1 MNMDDLFTYN
11 ASISACGNA
20 KQWKCALSLIPVL
33 RDQRLKPQLITYNTV
48 ISACENQWWIVKGIL
63 EEVDKLA
70 LERDATRSEL
80 KYSVF
85 FRHFLCLW
93 SPVSRMSERGSFFR
107 PVMGNSSGTH
117 IRYPTAQIP
126 TRGSTTST
134 SSKKRKPSKLSKL
147 HSIFGSSKFCSEASQ
162 VITFNASIKACGPCP
177 GELRNRENQ
186 RSWSRMDLLRVL
198 TLSPMF
204 HVHIMLPLKISTK
217 MCSLRQCHALRC
229 AEWQEALHLF
239 REVRVLSMEEGK
251 LVSHG
256 ESWWFHD
263 LIKRG
268 RPVGLDV
275 TLVVQ
280 YFCRK
285 GHVSII
291 HGNVLFDMVVATQA
305 FLTCYENHRRTKWHT
320 LLWWVSVVC
329 LGNGKECWSCW
340 TLATCSH
347 GCLNIYQPPKVLVFE
362 SEIGGPWTNREK
374 PDFLRRTPNFVVHG
388 SIWR

>member
-85 FRHFLCLW
+85 FSALSLSLVHLFPGCLKGGHFFVPWWETLLE
-93 SPVSRMSERGSFFR
+93 S
-107 PVMGNSSGTH
+107 H
-117 IRYPTAQIP
+117 IRYPRAQIP
-126 TRGSTTST
+126 TRGSTSST

-147 HSIFGSSKFCSEASQ
+147 HSIFGSSQILLGSVRRWLPSTPASKP
-162 VITFNASIKACGPCP
+162 VDPCP

-198 TLSPMF
+198 ALSPMF

-217 MCSLRQCHALRC
+217 MCSLRL
-229 AEWQEALHLF
+229 
-239 REVRVLSMEEGK
+239 
-251 LVSHG
+251 
-256 ESWWFHD
+256 
-263 LIKRG
+263 
-268 RPVGLDV
+268 PV
-275 TLVVQ
+275 
-280 YFCRK
+280 
-285 GHVSII
+285 
-291 HGNVLFDMVVATQA
+291 
-305 FLTCYENHRRTKWHT
+305 
-320 LLWWVSVVC
+320 
-329 LGNGKECWSCW
+329 
-340 TLATCSH
+340 
-347 GCLNIYQPPKVLVFE
+347 
-362 SEIGGPWTNREK
+362 
-374 PDFLRRTPNFVVHG
+374 TP
-388 SIWR
+388 